1 MRVMFVVESKNL
13 PPSYA
18 ERARRAI
25 VNPGNWKRVPLLA
38 MVFAT
43 IAAFTSIVPQARSD
57 DEHTAKSSGKV
68 SNHHGQDARTDF

>member
-25 VNPGNWKRVPLLA
+25 VNPGSWKRIPLLA
-38 MVFAT
+38 VVFAA
-43 IAAFTSIVPQARSD
+43 IAAFTSIAPQAHSG
-57 DEHTAKSSGKV
+57 DEHAAKSNGKV
-68 SNHHGQDARTDF
+68 SNRYGQNARAGF